1 MLPPLSIYALTK
13 EKLVGDVML
22 FGEEGDWKELL
33 SSRAQVELAEL
44 IEKAKMHRS
53 AYTQADDVKDAQL
66 WAALTELSLE
76 MKKLQD
82 KLSKVE
88 ILAQGFRA
96 LGETAKRDAIKERI
110 TELFRPKTSTEK
122 EEVEKIVDTLMEF

>member
-1 MLPPLSIYALTK
+1 
-13 EKLVGDVML
+13 ML

-33 SSRAQVELAEL
+33 SGKAQVELAEL
-44 IEKAKMHRS
+44 IEKAKTHRS
-53 AYTQADDVKDAQL
+53 AYMQADDVKVAQL
-66 WAALTELSLE
+66 WVALTELSLE

-88 ILAQGFRA
+88 ILAQGFRT

-110 TELFRPKTSTEK
+110 IELFRPKTSTEK
-122 EEVEKIVDTLMEF
+122 EEIEKIVDTLMEF